1 MLNTPEQDPR
11 YREALNYHQSG
22 NPQAALPL
30 YQSLYQR
37 WPYHAHLLASYG
49 TCKMQ
54 TGDMSGGLP
63 LLEQALT
70 YDTTLPFA
78 LSNRASALASLGRYE
93 EALAAYAALP
103 DSADKCANQATLL
116 AHLKRYEEAVALYQ
130 EAIAQTPDAAAYH
143 HDLGSVL
150 SLLHRHE
157 EALACYTEALRLR
170 PTYASA
176 YCNQARL
183 YHELKRY
190 DEAVIGYNA
199 ALALDTNDPNA
210 FAGLCASLIELKR
223 FDEALRV
230 INEALALQPAVILL
244 LYKAVILYH
253 LFDYGGAL
261 ACTDE
266 ALALE
271 PAAATAWAH
280 KGYVLM
286 AMRRHTEARA
296 CYDQALALNPDGND
310 ENWAHALLT
319 LSSGDFL
326 GGWPLYEWR
335 WHREEGKHYVSSWPK
350 APKWLGDWSIQGK
363 TLLVLSEQGMGDTL
377 QFCRFV
383 PHLISLGAKV
393 KLVVQ
398 KPLVNLLRSL
408 HPEVEVMTQEGGIGG
423 FDFFTPLLSLPM
435 ALKITLHTIPCRP
448 YLTPPPAMVHHWRDE
463 LGIATRPRIGLAW
476 SGNPNPKSDHKRTI
490 PLALLAPV
498 LDQDADFY
506 VLQRDLRPEDDLTA
520 FPNLHHIPEALNG
533 FDQTAALAM
542 NMDRIITIDTSITHL
557 VGALG
562 LPTTV
567 LLPYHACFRW
577 LTEREDS
584 PWYPSMRL
592 IRQTVP
598 GDWKS
603 ALYQLTTIVGAQR
616 HSSF

>member
-1 MLNTPEQDPR
+1 MINTPEQDPR
-11 YREALNYHQSG
+11 YSEAIHYHQSG

-30 YQSLYQR
+30 YQLLYRR

-63 LLEQALT
+63 LLEQALA
-70 YDTTLPFA
+70 YDPTLPFA
-78 LSNRASALASLGRYE
+78 LSNRASALAALGRYD
-93 EALAAYAALP
+93 EALAAYSALP
-103 DSADKCANQATLL
+103 DSAEKLSNQAAVL
-116 AHLKRYEEAVALYQ
+116 AQMQRYVEAEASYRAALALAP
-130 EAIAQTPDAAAYH
+130 EIATYH
-143 HDLGSVL
+143 HDLGLVL
-150 SLLHRHE
+150 FLLKRHD

-176 YCNQARL
+176 YRNQARL
-183 YHELKRY
+183 YHELKRFE
-190 DEAVIGYNA
+190 EAVIGYNA
-199 ALALDTNDPNA
+199 ALALDTSDPHT

-223 FDEALRV
+223 YAEARSV
-230 INEALALQPAVILL
+230 IDEALALRPLKTLL
-244 LYKAVILYH
+244 LYKTVVLYH

-261 ACTDE
+261 ACADE
-266 ALALE
+266 ALAMD
-271 PAAATAWAH
+271 PDAADAWAH

-286 AMRRHTEARA
+286 AMHRHTEARA
-296 CYDQALALNPDGND
+296 CYDHALALNPDGND

-319 LSSGDFL
+319 LTSGDFL

-335 WHREEGKHYVSSWPK
+335 WHREEGKHYVASWPK
-350 APKWLGDWSIQGK
+350 APKWLGEWSIQGK
-363 TLLVLSEQGMGDTL
+363 TVLILSEQGMGDTL

-398 KPLVNLLRSL
+398 KPLVGLLRSL
-408 HPEVEVMTQEGGIGG
+408 HPEIEVVTQEGGIGG

-435 ALKITLHTIPCRP
+435 ALKVTLHTIPCRP
-448 YLTPPPAMVHHWRDE
+448 YLAPPAALIHHWRDE
-463 LGIATRPRIGLAW
+463 LGPATRPRIGLAW

-490 PLALLAPV
+490 PLAQLAPV
-498 LDQDADFY
+498 LNQDADFY

-520 FPNLHHIPEALNG
+520 YPNLHHLPAALDG

-577 LTEREDS
+577 LSDRDDS
-584 PWYPSMRL
+584 PWYPTMRL
-592 IRQTVP
+592 VRQSAP
-598 GDWKS
+598 GDWDS
-603 ALYQLTTIVGAQR
+603 VITLL
-616 HSSF
+616 HEP